1 MGPELSVPPLFSP
14 IAPAIHPNHSGIDVQ
29 TAAWAETF
37 RIGSAELRDELAGR
51 SFGSLCARILPEGSE
66 QVVSVLSDFMLWLAA
81 VDEVPDRP
89 GRDGADDAVGLL
101 HRLIRVAQ
109 NPEAP
114 MMDDDPLAA
123 GLRDL
128 RLRIDRFGTAGQ
140 SARWSDALREYF
152 FSVVWEAAHRRA
164 GTLPT
169 LGDYTLMRLY
179 NGATSVMLPL
189 LEMGHAYELQPH
201 ERDHPSVRAAAE
213 SASFVT
219 TWDRDVFSYH
229 RERLGTGAE
238 ASHLNVVRVLE
249 QQHGLAPEDALK
261 LAVRQRDR
269 VMMLFLRLS
278 GSLAERG
285 SPQLRQYLRGL
296 ACYIRGAQD
305 WGLGSRPELL
315 SVSTFT
321 DTPADDGHEPLDIPA
336 IAWWW
341 ELAAR
346 PSHAS

>member
-14 IAPAIHPNHSGIDVQ
+14 IAPAIHPNHSAIVVQ

-37 RIGSAELRDELAGR
+37 RIGSAELRDDLVGR
-51 SFGSLCARILPEGSE
+51 DFGSLCARILPDGRQE
-66 QVVSVLSDFMLWLAA
+66 VVSLLSDFALWLSA
-81 VDEVPDRP
+81 VDEVQDAH
-89 GRDGADDAVGLL
+89 GAEGSGDLVGLL

-114 MMDDDPLAA
+114 MLDDDPLAA

-128 RLRIDRFGTAGQ
+128 RLRIDRFCTAGQ
-140 SARWSDALREYF
+140 SARWGDALREYF

-164 GTLPT
+164 GSLPA

-179 NGATSVMLPL
+179 NGQTAVMLPI

-201 ERDHPSVRAAAE
+201 ERDRVSVRAAAE
-213 SASFVT
+213 MASFVT

-229 RERLGTGAE
+229 QEHGGRKV
-238 ASHLNVVRVLE
+238 SHLNVLRVLE
-249 QQHGLAPEDALK
+249 QEHGLGPGAALG
-261 LAVRQRDR
+261 LAARQRDR
-269 VMMLFLRLS
+269 VMTLFLRLS
-278 GSLAERG
+278 DRLAERG
-285 SPQLRQYLRGL
+285 SPQLRQYLHGL

-305 WGLGSRPELL
+305 WGLASSPELL
-315 SVSTFT
+315 PSVFT
-321 DTPADDGHEPLDIPA
+321 DTPADDSHEPLDIPA

-341 ELAAR
+341 DLVAR
-346 PSHAS
+346 SS

>member
-37 RIGSAELRDELAGR
+37 RIGSAELRDEPAGR
-51 SFGSLCARILPEGSE
+51 SFGSLCARILPEGSD
-66 QVVSVLSDFMLWLAA
+66 QVVSVLSDFMLWLSA
-81 VDEVPDRP
+81 VDEVPERH
-89 GRDGADDAVGLL
+89 GADDMVGLL
-101 HRLIRVAQ
+101 HRLVRVAQ

-114 MMDDDPLAA
+114 MMDDVPLAA

-128 RLRIDRFGTAGQ
+128 RLRIDRFCTAGQ
-140 SARWSDALREYF
+140 SARWGDALREYF
-152 FSVVWEAAHRRA
+152 FAVVWEAAHLRA

-179 NGATSVMLPL
+179 HGATSVMLPL

-213 SASFVT
+213 SASFIT

-229 RERLGTGAE
+229 QQRVGTGTE
-238 ASHLNVVRVLE
+238 AGHLNVLRVLE
-249 QQHGLAPEDALK
+249 QEQGLAPDDALG

-269 VMMLFLRLS
+269 VMTLFLRLS
-278 GSLAERG
+278 ERLAERG

-296 ACYIRGAQD
+296 ACYVRGAQD
-305 WGLGSRPELL
+305 WGLSSSPELL
-315 SVSTFT
+315 SVFTFT
-321 DTPADDGHEPLDIPA
+321 DTPADDRHEPLDIPA

-341 ELAAR
+341 DLAAR
-346 PSHAS
+346 PSQSSRPF